1 MTGSPGVIRAEDAQ
15 LVEWRPGVRTRL
27 HRTASVSPT
36 GLCVLEQWSDGGAG
50 APTHRHANAEELIV
64 VVEGSAELWLEGHRS
79 ELSAGDSILL
89 AAGSS
94 HGFRNR
100 GEGLLHTVAVFDT
113 ARPLVEYE
121 DEPGS
126 VLEIGGGGPRETR
139 PPPTPRGA
147 ATPPPAPPAP

>member
-50 APTHRHANAEELIV
+50 ARTHRHANAEELIV
-64 VVEGSAELWLEGHRS
+64 VVEGSAELWVEGNRS
-79 ELSAGDSILL
+79 ELSGGDSILL

-126 VLEIGGGGPRETR
+126 VLEIGGESPEMRDPHRARVGI
-139 PPPTPRGA
+139 TPDA
-147 ATPPPAPPAP
+147 AAPMH